1 VDTASEFTE
10 MTHIDALAASMLMP
24 LARQVDFAAAC
35 PVAPY
40 DKVPDS
46 GRVP

>member
-1 VDTASEFTE
+1 MSNVDTLAAT
-10 MTHIDALAASMLMP
+10 MVLALA
-24 LARQVDFAAAC
+24 RHVDFAAADLA
-35 PVAPY
+35 APY